1 MGRVLGLWAL
11 VAALWCWVPGS
22 GAHASTNW
30 IQLEAKRTL
39 PEAIERARVWANRE
53 ADVGVLLLPSGWY
66 GVALGP
72 APAGVAAARLQVL
85 RDAGRVP
92 SDAYLAE
99 ATAYLGQ
106 VWPPGAGEAPP
117 QTAAEAEAAREIQ
130 RALAWFGHYRGPI
143 DGDIGPASRR
153 AKSAWQVARGTAATG
168 ELAPAEAE
176 SLLAGWRAERDA
188 AGMAEIAVADA
199 GVILEAP
206 MAWVRF
212 DRIAPPLVLYAPAD
226 TRGLTLAVL
235 SLADGPGADA
245 RLAAALGTLGV
256 VLPTGWRAEGGEWLA
271 LGGGTEG
278 RRAVARIRLTDGTI
292 RGFALG
298 GPEAMAGDLARVAR
312 AMQASM
318 VLMGRQVLP
327 EAVVP
332 VDPAL
337 AAALAA
343 DGAAADPLRIGAGIA
358 VGSGVLTLARTVL
371 GCGRIELGDGH
382 RMRVL
387 AAEGGSDLALL
398 VPVAGEGRIELP
410 RIAAAPPAPGAVLR
424 VAGFGHAGPDAP
436 PLTVETAIGT
446 LAADGRW
453 IGTATML
460 PTDGGAGV
468 FDASGALVAM
478 LDGDGRLLPAAQ
490 IAAWVARM
498 TGPIA
503 PGNVAG
509 AGAARPRPLRVL
521 CLP

>member
-30 IQLEAKRTL
+30 IQLEAKRSL

-99 ATAYLGQ
+99 ASAYLGQ

-117 QTAAEAEAAREIQ
+117 QTAAEAQAAREIQ

-143 DGDIGPASRR
+143 DGDIGPGSRR
-153 AKSAWQVARGTAATG
+153 AKAAWQAAQGTAATG

-176 SLLAGWRAERDA
+176 SLLAAWRAERDA

-235 SLADGPGADA
+235 SLADGPEADG
-245 RLAAALGTLGV
+245 RLGAALGLLGV
-256 VLPTGWRAEGGEWLA
+256 VLPTGWRADAAEWVA
-271 LGGGTEG
+271 LGGGTDG
-278 RRAVARIRLTDGTI
+278 RRVVARLRLADGTI

-318 VLMGRQVLP
+318 VVMGRQVLP

-337 AAALAA
+337 RDALGV
-343 DGAAADPLRIGAGIA
+343 DGATADPLRVGAGVA
-358 VGSGVLTLARTVL
+358 VGDGVLTLARTVL
-371 GCGRIELGDGH
+371 GCGRIELGDG
-382 RMRVL
+382 RAMRVR
-387 AAEGGSDLALL
+387 AAEGEADLALI
-398 VPVAGEGRIELP
+398 VPVAAEGPIALP
-410 RIAAAPPAPGAVLR
+410 PLAGAGASASVLR
-424 VAGFGHAGPDAP
+424 VAGFGHAGRDAP
-436 PLTVETAIGT
+436 PLMVATAI
-446 LAADGRW
+446 AAVAPDGRW
-453 IGTATML
+453 IPVATML

-468 FDASGALVAM
+468 FDASGALAAM
-478 LDGDGRLLPAAQ
+478 VDGEGRLITAAE
-490 IAAWVARM
+490 IAAWVLRM
-498 TGPIA
+498 TGPA
-503 PGNVAG
+503 A
-509 AGAARPRPLRVL
+509 ATTGAAPPDTLRVL

>member
-11 VAALWCWVPGS
+11 VAALWCWAPGS
-22 GAHASTNW
+22 GAFASTNW

-39 PEAIERARVWANRE
+39 PEAVERARVWANRE

-92 SDAYLAE
+92 ADAYLAE
-99 ATAYLGQ
+99 ASAYLGQ

-117 QTAAEAEAAREIQ
+117 QTAAEAQAAREIQ

-153 AKSAWQVARGTAATG
+153 AKAAWQTAQGLPATG
-168 ELAPAEAE
+168 ELETAEAE
-176 SLLAGWRAERDA
+176 RLLAAWRAERDA
-188 AGMAEIAVADA
+188 AGMAEITVADA

-206 MAWVRF
+206 MAWVGF

-226 TRGLTLAVL
+226 ARGLTLAVL

-245 RLAAALGTLGV
+245 RLGAALGQLGV
-256 VLPTGWRAEGGEWLA
+256 VLPTGWRAEAAEWVA
-271 LGGGTEG
+271 LGGGSDG
-278 RRAVARIRLTDGTI
+278 RRVVARLMLREGTI

-318 VLMGRQVLP
+318 TVMGRQVLP

-332 VDPAL
+332 VDSAL
-337 AAALAA
+337 RAALGA
-343 DGAAADPLRIGAGIA
+343 DGTAADPLRIGAGVVA
-358 VGSGVLTLARTVL
+358 GSGVLTLARNVL
-371 GCGRIELGDGH
+371 GCGRIELGDG
-382 RMRVL
+382 REMRVR
-387 AAEGGSDLALL
+387 AAEGGADLALL
-398 VPVAGEGRIELP
+398 VPAAAGEGAIALP
-410 RIAAAPPAPGAVLR
+410 RLAAPPAADAILR
-424 VAGFGHAGPDAP
+424 VAGFGHAGRDAP
-436 PLTVETAIGT
+436 PLGIETAI
-446 LAADGRW
+446 AAVAPDGRW
-453 IGTATML
+453 IPAATML

-468 FDASGALVAM
+468 SDAAGALVAM
-478 LDGDGRLLPAAQ
+478 VDGEGRLIPAAE
-490 IAAWVARM
+490 IGAWVQRM
-498 TGPIA
+498 AGPA
-503 PGNVAG
+503 TAAAG
-509 AGAARPRPLRVL
+509 RPETLRVL

>member
-99 ATAYLGQ
+99 ASAYLGQ

-117 QTAAEAEAAREIQ
+117 QTAAEAEAARDIQ

-143 DGDIGPASRR
+143 DGAIGPASRR
-153 AKSAWQVARGTAATG
+153 AKAAWQAAQGLAETG
-168 ELAPAEAE
+168 ELGPEE
-176 SLLAGWRAERDA
+176 VERLVDVWRAEREA
-188 AGMAEIAVADA
+188 AGMAELAVADA
-199 GVILEAP
+199 GIVLDVP
-206 MAWVRF
+206 MAWVAF
-212 DRIAPPLVLYAPAD
+212 DRIAPPLVLYGPAD
-226 TRGLTLAVL
+226 SRGLALAVL
-235 SLADGPGADA
+235 SLADGPEADA

-256 VLPTGWRAEGGEWLA
+256 LLPTGWRAEAADWLA
-271 LGGGTEG
+271 LAGGTDG
-278 RRAVARIRLTDGTI
+278 RRAVARVMLIDGTI
-292 RGFALG
+292 RGFVLG
-298 GPEAMAGDLARVAR
+298 GPETMADDLARVAG
-312 AMQASM
+312 AMQSSLA
-318 VLMGRQVLP
+318 VMGSQVLSD
-327 EAVVP
+327 AVVP
-332 VDPAL
+332 VEPAL
-337 AAALAA
+337 GAALAA
-343 DGAAADPLRIGAGIA
+343 DAALADPLRIGAGLA

-371 GCGRIELGDGH
+371 GCGRIEVGDG
-382 RMRVL
+382 RQMRVL
-387 AAEGGSDLALL
+387 AAEGGPDLALL
-398 VPVAGEGRIELP
+398 VPVAGEGRIQLP
-410 RIAAAPPAPGAVLR
+410 RLGSATLPVDAVLR
-424 VAGFGHAGPDAP
+424 VAGFVHSGRAAP
-436 PLTVETAIGT
+436 PLTVETAV
-446 LAADGRW
+446 AASGPDGRW
-453 IGTATML
+453 ITSTTML

-468 FDASGALVAM
+468 FDGAGALVAM
-478 LDGDGRLLPAAQ
+478 VDGEGHLLPAAQ

-498 TGPIA
+498 TGPAA
-503 PGNVAG
+503 PGSAAPAG
-509 AGAARPRPLRVL
+509 EAQAQPLRVL